1 MGEGAGAAVKE
12 KGIKMQVS
20 SQELQIIRLL
30 RKLKYG
36 EVDLLIREGK
46 PVEIQ
51 EVRQSLMLER

>member
-1 MGEGAGAAVKE
+1 MKE